1 MSTDLHLDI
10 DIINYLVFMLFN
22 GFNIFRFDEQK
33 SVVDFIFPLIGYN
46 DYDPEFEIQKFSSF
60 GFWRDTFSDN
70 NLALIV

>member
-1 MSTDLHLDI
+1 MVSI
-10 DIINYLVFMLFN
+10 F
-22 GFNIFRFDEQK
+22 FRFDEQK

-60 GFWRDTFSDN
+60 GFWRDTFSDY